1 MRYLMLKYRWFAIY
15 NFVVWIIHLKGSLSH
30 PNVNEFH
37 LLSCLTCPTPT
48 NTLEASL
55 EQRFLEDNDYN
66 LFCVTENFVIII
78 FNGIKYCT

>member
-1 MRYLMLKYRWFAIY
+1 MLKYRWFAIY
-15 NFVVWIIHLKGSLSH
+15 NFVVWIIHLKGSFPH

-55 EQRFLEDNDYN
+55 E
-66 LFCVTENFVIII
+66 
-78 FNGIKYCT
+78 